1 MPTLIR
7 YGLYPASWV
16 LMLLGF
22 HRIMAWGHDPMS
34 VWAQTIGILAPVYL
48 LVEFRFP
55 YQGRWSMTWRS
66 FATDLKYVVSNGAVL
81 AGISAVLGMVSITI
95 AGTQQG
101 PASDWPILGQVLSA
115 LLIFEAINYS
125 LHRAMH
131 QMRGPVGRF
140 LWHSHAA
147 HHLPPRVYLVVHAV
161 FHPVNALFVQV
172 LAITL
177 PLWAMGYG
185 PEAIAIFLML
195 NAMHGLISHFNV
207 DIRIGWMNYLFVGP
221 ELHRYHHSAK
231 MDEALNFGATL
242 PIFDLLFGTFVYRP
256 GVPPQD
262 LGVAEGSDLPEYQQ
276 FLSVMALPFRQP

>member
-1 MPTLIR
+1 
-7 YGLYPASWV
+7 
-16 LMLLGF
+16 
-22 HRIMAWGHDPMS
+22 
-34 VWAQTIGILAPVYL
+34 
-48 LVEFRFP
+48 
-55 YQGRWSMTWRS
+55 MTWRS
-66 FATDLKYVVSNGAVL
+66 FATDLKYVVSNGAVI
-81 AGISAVLGMVSITI
+81 AGISALLGMVSITI

-101 PASDWPILGQVLSA
+101 PASDWPILGQVVSA
-115 LLIFEAINYS
+115 VLIFEAINYS

-140 LWHSHAA
+140 LWCSHAA

-161 FHPVNALFVQV
+161 FHPVSALFVQV

-177 PLWAMGYG
+177 PLWSMGYG

-195 NAMHGLISHFNV
+195 NSMHGLISHFSV
-207 DIRIGWMNYLFVGP
+207 DIRIGWMNYVFVGP

-231 MDEALNFGATL
+231 MDEALNFGATV
-242 PIFDLLFGTFVYRP
+242 PFFDLLFGTFVYRP

-262 LGVAEGSDLPEYQQ
+262 LGLTEGSDMPEYQQ